1 MIMLTLSEIEKNY
14 AENLRGFKRF
24 MLREYIQHKLLQI
37 LFDSEYANEL
47 CFLGGTCLRIV
58 HGNTR
63 FSEDLDFD
71 NFTIAEDTF
80 AKVSDIIKKRLELE
94 GYEVEMKTVFR
105 GAYHCYIRFPEILYK
120 EGLSSHREEK
130 ILIQLDTEPQH
141 FDFVPEKYIINKFD
155 VFTQISIT
163 PLDLLLSQKFY
174 AVCNRP
180 RNKGRDF
187 FDIAFLLTLIDKPNY
202 EYLELKMGVSNE
214 KHLKERILEKCN
226 SLNMAEMAQDVQP
239 FLFNPR
245 DKQKVL
251 LFPELIKQA
260 KL

>member
-1 MIMLTLSEIEKNY
+1 MLTLSEIEKNY
-14 AENLRGFKRF
+14 PENLRGFKRF
-24 MLREYIQHKLLQI
+24 ILREYLQHKLLQI

-80 AKVSDIIKKRLELE
+80 AKVSGVLKKRLEQE
-94 GYEVEMKTVFR
+94 GYDVEMKTVLK

-141 FDFVPEKYIINKFD
+141 FDFVPEKYILNRFD
-155 VFTQISIT
+155 VFTQIFIT
-163 PLDLLLSQKFY
+163 PLNLLLAQKFY
-174 AVCNRP
+174 AICNRE

-187 FDIAFLLTLIDKPNY
+187 FDIAFLLSLIDRPDYN
-202 EYLELKMGVSNE
+202 YLEFKMGVCNE
-214 KHLKERILEKCN
+214 KQLKERIFEKCK
-226 SLNMAEMAQDVQP
+226 SVSMAEMAKDVQP
-239 FLFNPR
+239 FLFNTR
-245 DKQKVL
+245 DIQKVL

>member
-1 MIMLTLSEIEKNY
+1 MLTLSEIEKNY
-14 AENLRGFKRF
+14 PENLRGFKRF
-24 MLREYIQHKLLQI
+24 ILREYLQYKLLQI

-80 AKVSDIIKKRLELE
+80 AKVSDVLKKQLEQE
-94 GYEVEMKTVFR
+94 GYEVEMKTVFK

-120 EGLSSHREEK
+120 EGLSGYREEK
-130 ILIQLDTEPQH
+130 ILIQLDTEPPH
-141 FDFVPEKYIINKFD
+141 FNFVPEKYILNRFD
-155 VFTQISIT
+155 VFTQIFIT
-163 PLDLLLSQKFY
+163 PLNILLAQKFY
-174 AVCNRP
+174 AVCNRE

-187 FDIAFLLTLIDKPNY
+187 FDIAFLLSLIDRPDYN
-202 EYLELKMGVSNE
+202 YLEFKMGVCNE
-214 KHLKERILEKCN
+214 KQLKERIIEKCK
-226 SLNMAEMAQDVQP
+226 SVNMQDMAKDVQP

-245 DKQKVL
+245 DIQKVL
-251 LFPELIKQA
+251 LFPDLIKQA

>member
-1 MIMLTLSEIEKNY
+1 MLTLSEIEKNY
-14 AENLRGFKRF
+14 PENLRGFKRF
-24 MLREYIQHKLLQI
+24 ILREYLQYKLLQI

-80 AKVSDIIKKRLELE
+80 AKVSDVLKKQLEQE
-94 GYEVEMKTVFR
+94 GYDVEMKTVYK

-120 EGLSSHREEK
+120 EGLSAYREEK

-141 FDFVPEKYIINKFD
+141 FDFVPEKYILNRFD
-155 VFTQISIT
+155 VFTQIFIT
-163 PLDLLLSQKFY
+163 PLNLLLAQKFY
-174 AVCNRP
+174 AVCNRE

-187 FDIAFLLTLIDKPNY
+187 FDIAFLLSLIDRPDYN
-202 EYLELKMGVSNE
+202 YLEFKMGVCNE
-214 KHLKERILEKCN
+214 KQLKERIIEKCK
-226 SLNMAEMAQDVQP
+226 SVNMQDMAKDVQP

-245 DKQKVL
+245 DIQKVL
-251 LFPELIKQA
+251 LFPDLIKQA

>member
-1 MIMLTLSEIEKNY
+1 MLSLTDIEKTY
-14 AENLRGFKRF
+14 PENLRGFKKF
-24 MLREYIQHKLLQI
+24 ILREYLQHKLLQI

-71 NFTIAEDTF
+71 NFSIGEDTF
-80 AKVSDIIKKRLELE
+80 EKVSGILKKELEQE

-120 EGLSSHREEK
+120 EGLSGFREEK

-141 FDFVPEKYIINKFD
+141 FEFKPEKYILNRFD
-155 VFTQISIT
+155 VFTQIFIT
-163 PLDLLLSQKFY
+163 PPDILLAQKFY
-174 AVCNRP
+174 AICNRAK
-180 RNKGRDF
+180 NKGRDF
-187 FDIAFLLTLIDKPNY
+187 FDIVFLLSIVNKPNY
-202 EYLELKMGVSNE
+202 DYLRLKLDISNE
-214 KHLKERILEKCN
+214 QQLKERILEKCN
-226 SLNMAEMAQDVQP
+226 SINMEEMAKDVQP
-239 FLFNPR
+239 FLFNPK
-245 DKQKVL
+245 DVQKII
-251 LFPELIKQA
+251 LFPELIKQV